1 MEIIE
6 LDIPGVFE
14 VRLSPIRDDRGFF
27 MRTYDADAMRAAGLH
42 REWVQENRSHNA
54 RAGILRGLHFQFPP
68 HAETKLVTCVRG
80 EIFDVFVDLREGSD
94 TFGRWGGLPLSE
106 TRNNMVFIPKGF
118 AHGYC
123 TLSEASDVLYKVD
136 ARYER
141 QSEGGLLWSDP
152 DIGVQ
157 WPMASPPLLSE
168 KDMRAMKFTEFTAKH
183 GSLTT

>member
-1 MEIIE
+1 MSVARVTLIT
-6 LDIPGVFE
+6 PKRFG
-14 VRLSPIRDDRGFF
+14 DDRGWFCESF
-27 MRTYDADAMRAAGLH
+27 
-42 REWVQENRSHNA
+42 NA
-54 RAGILRGLHFQFPP
+54 RTFASAVGALDFVQDNHSYSRSAGTLRGLHFQTPP
-68 HAETKLVTCVRG
+68 HAQAKLVRCVRG
-80 EIFDVFVDLREGSD
+80 AIWDVAVDLRHGSP
-94 TFGRWGGLPLSE
+94 TYGRHVTAVLSRE
-106 TRNNMVFIPKGF
+106 NWRQVWIPTGF